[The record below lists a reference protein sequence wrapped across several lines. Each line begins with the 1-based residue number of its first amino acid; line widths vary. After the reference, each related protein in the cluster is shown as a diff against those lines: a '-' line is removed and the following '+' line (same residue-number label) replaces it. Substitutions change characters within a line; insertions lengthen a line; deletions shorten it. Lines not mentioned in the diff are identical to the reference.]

1 MRKTVSTRAR
11 WRKPSP
17 AIVISVLALIVA
29 MTGTGYAAISIPR
42 NSVGT
47 GQLRNGAVTGPK
59 IAKKTLRALQG
70 VRGPAGAEGLA
81 GPVGPAGTRG
91 PAGAAGP
98 AGTPGA
104 TGATGP
110 QGPTSGTSA
119 GSVETISST
128 GFTPFGSS
136 GTVTLSAP
144 GKVLVEVSGF
154 YLIECSSAGHCSATV
169 SAFLDG
175 TAVPGAHETLNAP
188 ASTED
193 AEQVAVSGIAIDVPA
208 GTHTVQ
214 LETQLSTGVS
224 ITNSENFHL
233 TAVAL
238 GND

>member
-1 MRKTVSTRAR
+1 
-11 WRKPSP
+11 
-17 AIVISVLALIVA
+17 
-29 MTGTGYAAISIPR
+29 MTGTGYAAISIPK

-47 GQLRNGAVTGPK
+47 GQLRNGAVTEQK
-59 IAKKTLRALQG
+59 IAKKTVRAFQG
-70 VRGPAGAEGLA
+70 ARGPAGAVGAA
-81 GPVGPAGTRG
+81 GPTG
-91 PAGAAGP
+91 PAGAPGPAGATGP
-98 AGTPGA
+98 AGTPGT

-119 GSVETISST
+119 GSVETISSA
-128 GFTPFGSS
+128 GFSPFGSS

-154 YLIECSSAGHCSATV
+154 YLIVCSAAGSCSATV

-175 TAVPGAHETLNAP
+175 TAVPGAHETLNAA
-188 ASTED
+188 ASQED
-193 AEQVAVSGIAIDVPA
+193 AEQIAVSGIAVNVPA

-214 LETQLSTGVS
+214 LETQLSSSVS
-224 ITNSENFHL
+224 TTNSENFHL